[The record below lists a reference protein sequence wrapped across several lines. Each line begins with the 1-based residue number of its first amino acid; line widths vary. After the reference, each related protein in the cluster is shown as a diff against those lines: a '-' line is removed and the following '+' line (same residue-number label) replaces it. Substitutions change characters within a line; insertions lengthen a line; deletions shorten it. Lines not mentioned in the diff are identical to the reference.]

1 MRLLLLKAN
10 AVVTIPSG
18 HVRQDDLITGLQPFK
33 DLDGGDRTLAE
44 FDRNAHRMSSVLD
57 QLEQCDGPLLLT
69 ENRTTD
75 MDHVLEV
82 FELDG
87 SIDAEVGSNAFG
99 QLALEGHVHRDSPVL
114 NSRVD
119 TNNPSRNMAV
129 ASVDVR
135 CLAILNILGP
145 GFSNLHFSF

>member
-1 MRLLLLKAN
+1 MRLLLLKTN

-33 DLDGGDRTLAE
+33 DLDGGDRTLTE
-44 FDRNAHRMSSVLD
+44 FNRNAHRMGSVLD

-69 ENRTTD
+69 ENRTTN

-87 SIDAEVGSNAFG
+87 SIDAQVGSDAF
-99 QLALEGHVHRDSPVL
+99 R
-114 NSRVD
+114 
-119 TNNPSRNMAV
+119 
-129 ASVDVR
+129 
-135 CLAILNILGP
+135 
-145 GFSNLHFSF
+145 